1 MDKMQMPEKRE
12 LLVDVKTGKSRPIIP
27 YAPVVSSARVDWQG
41 FHLEH
46 HIVPNFAADD
56 YYHQN
61 HVVAI
66 LLNSPMTAT
75 VKWPGQSQQIQVQPN
90 QISLLPA
97 HMPMSGRCNERHEF
111 VIVSVEPK
119 FLARAAHDISG
130 LDGLELLPR
139 LAADDPLV
147 ASLVMSLDREAER
160 GCPEG
165 TAYAES
171 LATMLAV
178 HLARNYTVKH
188 QPRIRD
194 SRAGLNRH
202 QLARVIDFVHANFSQ
217 DIPLITLADVAGL
230 SPYHFARLFKQS
242 TGRAPHQYLVQVRV
256 ERAKA
261 LLLHSRES
269 ITGIA
274 VQVGFCDQSHFAT
287 HFKRTYGV
295 TPRSFR
301 QHATPSR
308 QSIPPLTAETV

>member
-12 LLVDVKTGKSRPIIP
+12 LLVDVKTGKARPIIP
-27 YAPVVSSARVDWQG
+27 HAPVVSSARIDWQG

-46 HIVPNFAADD
+46 HIVPNFAAED

-66 LLNSPMTAT
+66 LLNSPMIAT
-75 VKWPGQSQQIQVQPN
+75 VKWPGHSQQIQMLPN

-97 HMPMSGRCNERHEF
+97 HMPMSGACGERHEF
-111 VIVSVEPK
+111 AIVSVEPK
-119 FLARAAHDISG
+119 FLARAAHDITG
-130 LDGLELLPR
+130 LDGLELVPKLSM
-139 LAADDPLV
+139 DDPLV
-147 ASLVMSLDREAER
+147 ASLIMSLDREAER

-171 LATMLAV
+171 LATMLAI
-178 HLARNYTVKH
+178 HLAKNYTVK

-202 QLARVIDFVHANFSQ
+202 QLGRVIDFVHAHFSQ
-217 DIPLITLADVAGL
+217 DVPLTTLAGVAGL

-242 TGRAPHQYLVQVRV
+242 TGLAPHQYLVLVRV

-269 ITGIA
+269 ITSIS

-287 HFKRTYGV
+287 HFKRAYGV

-301 QHATPSR
+301 QHAMSPKVMAR
-308 QSIPPLTAETV
+308 PLAADKG